1 MTVNEVSLCD
11 GHLFYV
17 FSDTLSITF
26 RQKVKTRIQ
35 SLLKTLSE
43 GVYEKDTELS
53 LGLLAALAGES
64 LLLLGPPGVAKSMV
78 ARRLKSAFVGARS
91 FEYLMS
97 RFATPDEIFGPVS
110 ISRLKES
117 DCYERAVDGYLP
129 TADIVFLDEIW
140 KAGPAIQNT
149 LLTVIN
155 EKTYLNGNRPMQLP
169 LKLLIAASNEL
180 PVQGEGLEALWD
192 RFLIRLVSGCIES
205 EENFYRMVR
214 PTPTL
219 PHREGES
226 KSQSEDSD
234 MSASFTS
241 SEYASIQQQIAEVE
255 IPHHVLLAITHIRHG
270 LKDVAIEGQD
280 VHRNIY
286 VSDRRWKKV
295 VHLMCASAYVHDR
308 KEVNLADLQLAIH
321 CLWNEPDE
329 IESIGLLV
337 ARAIFNPYLERLDA
351 LSMQL
356 GKALRVR
363 KVKDVLEDAR
373 QHGDHRDDDLI
384 VFDGLY
390 YAIDERS
397 GVSNAFIYVPDF
409 KRLPTR
415 STDEPAARG
424 VMYRDPRQPKRQI
437 IRAFTNPDNVGE
449 HEVEFTRVNLYRDSM
464 NLYVNGTRYGLRRAL
479 RGANNA
485 QQSGLE
491 PVLKGALSSLEDCET
506 AVDHLFQEAV
516 MLGNQLKTHLFVS
529 KQVLAVVNA
538 QLDTFRKQ
546 IAMLRADV
554 RKLLYDE

>member
-1 MTVNEVSLCD
+1 MKS
-11 GHLFYV
+11 
-17 FSDTLSITF
+17 
-26 RQKVKTRIQ
+26 RIQ
-35 SLLKTLSE
+35 TLIKSLGE

-78 ARRLKSAFVGARS
+78 ARRLKDAFVGARS

-97 RFATPDEIFGPVS
+97 RFSTPDEIFGPVS
-110 ISRLKES
+110 ISRLKDS
-117 DCYERAVDGYLP
+117 DSYERAVEGYLP
-129 TADIVFLDEIW
+129 TADVVFLDEIW

-155 EKTYLNGNRPMQLP
+155 EKTYLNGNRQMHLP

-192 RFLIRLVSGCIES
+192 RFLIRLVSGCIEE
-205 EENFYRMVR
+205 EENFYKMVGGTSAGISQKGDKND
-214 PTPTL
+214 TPDL
-219 PHREGES
+219 FA
-226 KSQSEDSD
+226 
-234 MSASFTS
+234 SANNEAFTS
-241 SEYASIQQQIAEVE
+241 EEYENIQKAIAEIAVPRE
-255 IPHHVLLAITHIRHG
+255 VLLAITAIRQG

-295 VHLMCASAYVHDR
+295 VNLMRASAFVHDR
-308 KEVNLADLQLAIH
+308 QEVNLADLQLAIH

-329 IESIGLLV
+329 AESVGQLV
-337 ARAIFNPYLERLDA
+337 ARAIFSPYIQRLDA
-351 LSMQL
+351 LSLQL
-356 GKALRVR
+356 GKSLKAR
-363 KVKDVLEDAR
+363 KVKDALEDAR
-373 QHGDHRDDDLI
+373 QRGDHRDDDLI

-390 YAIDERS
+390 YAIDERV
-397 GVSNAFIYVPDF
+397 GVSNTFIYVPDF
-409 KRLPTR
+409 KHLPTR
-415 STDEPAARG
+415 SSDEPAARG

-437 IRAFTNPDNVGE
+437 IRAYTNPDNVGE
-449 HEVEFTRVNLYRDSM
+449 HEVEMTRVNLYRDSM
-464 NLYVNGTRYGLRRAL
+464 NLYVNGTRYPLRRAL
-479 RGANNA
+479 RGVNTE

-491 PVLKGALSSLEDCET
+491 PVVKGALPSLEDCET
-506 AVDHLFQEAV
+506 AVDQLFQEAV

-529 KQVLAVVNA
+529 KQVLEIVNA

-546 IAMLRADV
+546 IALLRADI

>member
-1 MTVNEVSLCD
+1 MKS
-11 GHLFYV
+11 
-17 FSDTLSITF
+17 
-26 RQKVKTRIQ
+26 RIQ

-78 ARRLKSAFVGARS
+78 ARRLKEAFVGARS

-97 RFATPDEIFGPVS
+97 RFSTPDEIFGPVS
-110 ISRLKES
+110 ISRLKEADS
-117 DCYERAVDGYLP
+117 YERAVEGYLP
-129 TADIVFLDEIW
+129 TADVVFLDEIW

-155 EKTYLNGNRPMQLP
+155 EKIYLNGNQQLHLP

-192 RFLIRLVSGCIES
+192 RFLIRIVSGCIEE
-205 EENFYRMVR
+205 EENFYRMIGSGPSPDPSQGREVDS
-214 PTPTL
+214 TPDL
-219 PHREGES
+219 FASVNGE
-226 KSQSEDSD
+226 
-234 MSASFTS
+234 AFTS
-241 SEYASIQQQIAEVE
+241 EEYTLIQQEIAKISVPRE
-255 IPHHVLLAITHIRHG
+255 VLLAITAIRQG

-280 VHRNIY
+280 VHRSIY

-308 KEVNLADLQLAIH
+308 QEVNLADLQLAIH

-329 IESIGLLV
+329 AEAIGKLV
-337 ARAIFNPYLERLDA
+337 ARAIFSPYLQRLDT
-351 LSMQL
+351 LSQQL
-356 GKALRVR
+356 GKSLRAR
-363 KVKDVLEDAR
+363 KVKDSLEEAR
-373 QHGDHRDDDLI
+373 QRGDHRDDDLI
-384 VFDGLY
+384 IFDGLY
-390 YAIDERS
+390 YAIDERA
-397 GVSNAFIYVPDF
+397 GVSNTFIYVPDF
-409 KRLPTR
+409 KHLPTR
-415 STDEPAARG
+415 SADEPAVRG
-424 VMYRDPRQPKRQI
+424 VMYRDPRQPKRQL

-449 HEVEFTRVNLYRDSM
+449 HDVDLTRVNLYRDSM
-464 NLYVNGTRYGLRRAL
+464 NIYVNGTRYPLRRAL
-479 RGANNA
+479 RGVNNE

-491 PVLKGALSSLEDCET
+491 PVLKGVLPSLEDCES
-506 AVDHLFQEAV
+506 AVDQLFQEAV

-529 KQVLAVVNA
+529 KQVLEIVNA

-546 IAMLRADV
+546 IALLRADV

>member
-1 MTVNEVSLCD
+1 M
-11 GHLFYV
+11 
-17 FSDTLSITF
+17 
-26 RQKVKTRIQ
+26 KTRIQ

-43 GVYEKDTELS
+43 GVYEKDAELS

-78 ARRLKSAFVGARS
+78 ARRLKDAFAGARS

-97 RFATPDEIFGPVS
+97 RFSTPDEIFGPVS
-110 ISRLKES
+110 ISRLKEADS
-117 DCYERAVDGYLP
+117 YERAVEGYLP
-129 TADIVFLDEIW
+129 TADVVFLDEIW

-155 EKTYLNGNRPMQLP
+155 EKTYLNGNRQMHLP

-192 RFLIRLVSGCIES
+192 RFLIRLVSGCIED
-205 EENFYRMVR
+205 EENFYEMISR
-214 PTPTL
+214 PAPAL
-219 PHREGES
+219 PHREGDDAAPGLFASVGDAFTEEEY
-226 KSQSEDSD
+226 SQ
-234 MSASFTS
+234 
-241 SEYASIQQQIAEVE
+241 IQKE
-255 IPHHVLLAITHIRHG
+255 ISLVSVPREVLLAISTIRQG

-295 VHLMCASAYVHDR
+295 VHLMCASAFVHDR

-329 IESIGLLV
+329 ADSIGQLV
-337 ARAIFNPYLERLDA
+337 ARAIFNPYLQRLDL
-351 LSMQL
+351 LSQQL
-356 GKALRVR
+356 SKSLRAR
-363 KVKDVLEDAR
+363 KVKDTIEEAR
-373 QHGDHRDDDLI
+373 QRGDHRDDDLI
-384 VFDGLY
+384 IFDGLY
-390 YAIDERS
+390 YAIDERA
-397 GVSNAFIYVPDF
+397 GVSNTFIYVPDF
-409 KRLPTR
+409 KHLPTR
-415 STDEPAARG
+415 SADEPAVRG

-437 IRAFTNPDNVGE
+437 IRAYTNPDNVG
-449 HEVEFTRVNLYRDSM
+449 VQDTDLTRVNLYRDSM
-464 NLYVNGTRYGLRRAL
+464 NIYVNGTRYPLRRAL
-479 RGANNA
+479 RGVNNE

-491 PVLKGALSSLEDCET
+491 PVLKGALPSLEDCES
-506 AVDHLFQEAV
+506 AVDQLFQEAV

-529 KQVLAVVNA
+529 KQVLEIVNG

-546 IAMLRADV
+546 IALLRADL

>member
-1 MTVNEVSLCD
+1 M
-11 GHLFYV
+11 
-17 FSDTLSITF
+17 
-26 RQKVKTRIQ
+26 KTRVQ
-35 SLLKTLSE
+35 SLLKTLGE

-78 ARRLKSAFVGARS
+78 ARRLKEAFVGARS

-97 RFATPDEIFGPVS
+97 RFSTPDEIFGPVS
-110 ISRLKES
+110 ISRLKEADS
-117 DCYERAVDGYLP
+117 YERAVDGYLP
-129 TADIVFLDEIW
+129 TADVVFLDEIW

-192 RFLIRLVSGCIES
+192 RFLVRVVSGCIEE
-205 EENFYRMVR
+205 EENFYKMIDGLS
-214 PTPTL
+214 PTL
-219 PHREGES
+219 PANDEAIT
-226 KSQSEDSD
+226 SE
-234 MSASFTS
+234 
-241 SEYASIQQQIAEVE
+241 EYTQIQKEIANIE
-255 IPHHVLLAITHIRHG
+255 IPRSVLLAITAIRQG

-295 VHLMCASAYVHDR
+295 VHLMKASAFVHDR
-308 KEVNLADLQLAIH
+308 KEVNLSDLQLAIH

-329 IESIGLLV
+329 MESIGQLV
-337 ARAIFNPYLERLDA
+337 ARAIFSPYLQRLDM
-351 LSMQL
+351 LSQQL
-356 GKALRVR
+356 GKALRAR
-363 KVKDVLEDAR
+363 KVKDALEEAR
-373 QHGDHRDDDLI
+373 QRGDHRDDDVI

-390 YAIDERS
+390 YAIDERA
-397 GVSNAFIYVPDF
+397 GVSNTFIYVPDF
-409 KRLPTR
+409 KHLPTR
-415 STDEPAARG
+415 SADEPAVRG

-437 IRAFTNPDNVGE
+437 IRAYANPDNIGE
-449 HEVEFTRVNLYRDSM
+449 HEVELTRVNLYRDSM
-464 NLYVNGTRYGLRRAL
+464 NLYVNGTRYPLRRAL
-479 RGANNA
+479 RGVNNE

-491 PVLKGALSSLEDCET
+491 PVLKGALPSLEDCET
-506 AVDHLFQEAV
+506 AVDQLFQEAV

-529 KQVLAVVNA
+529 KQVLEIVNT

-546 IAMLRADV
+546 IALLRADI

>member
-1 MTVNEVSLCD
+1 M
-11 GHLFYV
+11 
-17 FSDTLSITF
+17 
-26 RQKVKTRIQ
+26 KTRVQ
-35 SLLKTLSE
+35 SLLKTLGE

-78 ARRLKSAFVGARS
+78 ARRLKEAFVGARS

-97 RFATPDEIFGPVS
+97 RFSTPDEIFGPVS
-110 ISRLKES
+110 ISRLKEADS
-117 DCYERAVDGYLP
+117 YERAVEGYLP
-129 TADIVFLDEIW
+129 TADVVFLDEIW

-192 RFLIRLVSGCIES
+192 RFLVRVVSGCIEE
-205 EENFYRMVR
+205 EENFYKMIDGLS
-214 PTPTL
+214 PTL
-219 PHREGES
+219 PANDEAIT
-226 KSQSEDSD
+226 SE
-234 MSASFTS
+234 
-241 SEYASIQQQIAEVE
+241 EYAQIQHAIGEVV
-255 IPHHVLLAITHIRHG
+255 IPRSVLLAITAIRQG

-295 VHLMCASAYVHDR
+295 VHLMKASAFVHDR

-329 IESIGLLV
+329 MESIGQLV
-337 ARAIFNPYLERLDA
+337 ARAIFCPYLQRLDT
-351 LSMQL
+351 LSQQL
-356 GKALRVR
+356 GKALRAR
-363 KVKDVLEDAR
+363 KVKDALEEAR
-373 QHGDHRDDDLI
+373 QRGDHRDDDLI

-390 YAIDERS
+390 YAIDERA
-397 GVSNAFIYVPDF
+397 GVSNTFIYVPDF
-409 KRLPTR
+409 KHLPTR
-415 STDEPAARG
+415 SADEPAVRG

-437 IRAFTNPDNVGE
+437 IRAYANPDNVGE
-449 HEVEFTRVNLYRDSM
+449 HEVELTRVNLYRDSM
-464 NLYVNGTRYGLRRAL
+464 NLYVNGTRYPLRRAL
-479 RGANNA
+479 RGVNNE

-491 PVLKGALSSLEDCET
+491 PVLKGALPSLEDCES
-506 AVDHLFQEAV
+506 AVDQLFQEAV

-529 KQVLAVVNA
+529 KQVLEIVNS

-546 IAMLRADV
+546 IALLRADL